1 MEIKN
6 LVSLKV
12 LEDRYL
18 KDGETLDQQID
29 RISTAVSSV
38 EKDKDYWKDK
48 FKDIIDQRL
57 FIPAGRI
64 ISGAGVDKKLT
75 LSNCFT
81 MNFVPDSMD
90 EIFNYVKYG
99 ALVHKQGGGT
109 GYNYSLIR
117 PNGVPTSNDAIA
129 SGVVSFMNVFDAQ
142 TKCVNAGSR
151 RGANMSMLYILHPDI
166 LEYIDAKSYTEDKL
180 TQFNMS
186 VLVDDKFMNAVKRD
200 EEVNLIYPCMTKDG
214 DILTEK
220 DEGVKVFKTIRAREL
235 WDKITYKAYMNGEP
249 GVIFYDNLNKFNNTY
264 YIEKIVTC
272 NPCSEYI
279 SGVVKG
285 HDDYFGAC
293 NLGSLFLHNFVVD
306 PFKENAHI
314 DKDKLTKT
322 VEVAVRFLD
331 DVLDINR
338 YPLDNFKKY
347 QDNMR
352 TIGLGI
358 SGLADMLTMLNMKY
372 SSKEAIKFVD
382 NLMELITYTAY
393 KTSNE
398 LAKEKGKFPLFKKE
412 FIYSGFLDKYK
423 HKIKWA
429 DLINNIEQ
437 YGIRN
442 ARLISIA
449 PCGSISIAYG
459 ENCSSGIEPI
469 FSLEYD
475 RKIHVGGQSEDDIQI
490 YKMKDYAYKLW
501 EETEDKSVERD
512 VFETALSLSVDAH
525 VNMLSVVGKHVDMSI
540 SKTINIP
547 TEYSFEDTKE
557 VYFKC
562 WENGIRGCTI
572 FRPNEIRQ
580 GILLAEGNKVE
591 DTKELKRGEYEKTP
605 DNIIEIKRKLVSG
618 CGKMMLHIG
627 IIPEEKRIFDVYV
640 TNSSKGGCTLNIQN
654 LAITMSNALR
664 TGSNLE
670 SLKKSFEGAGAC
682 PSYAMARAK
691 GKKVSKGSSCGLS
704 ILYALL
710 DVEEDLK
717 EEKLVELQKLGYY
730 NSKPVNVMEEKN
742 DDEEVF
748 TEEEKKYLKEYG
760 EIAFAKKYHKCP
772 ICGNDDLATGDGCI
786 TDVTGCGWT
795 KC

>member
-12 LEDRYL
+12 LGDRYL
-18 KDGETLDQQID
+18 KDGETLEQQID

-48 FKDIIDQRL
+48 FKNIIDQRL

-90 EIFNYVKYG
+90 EIFNFVKYG

-117 PNGVPTSNDAIA
+117 PKGVPTSNDAIA

-151 RGANMSMLYILHPDI
+151 RGANMGMLYVLHPDI
-166 LEYIDAKSYTEDKL
+166 LDYIDAKSYEEDKL
-180 TQFNMS
+180 TQFNIS
-186 VLVDDKFMNAVKRD
+186 VLIDDKFMKAVKND
-200 EEVNLIYPCMTKDG
+200 EEVSLIYPCMDEDG
-214 DILTEK
+214 NILSEE
-220 DEGVKVFKTIRAREL
+220 DEGVKVFDKIKAREL
-235 WDKITYKAYMNGEP
+235 WNKIIYKAYMYGEP
-249 GVIFYDNLNKFNNTY
+249 GVIYYDNLNKFNNTY
-264 YIEKIVTC
+264 YIENIVCC

-285 HDDYFGAC
+285 HNDYFGAC

-306 PFKENAHI
+306 PFKETAHI
-314 DKDKLTKT
+314 DKIKLAET
-322 VEVAVRFLD
+322 VTVAVRFLD
-331 DVLDINR
+331 DVLDINK
-338 YPLDNFKKY
+338 YPLENFKNY

-372 SSKEAIKFVD
+372 SSEEARGFAD
-382 NLMELITYTAY
+382 DLMEFITFNAY
-393 KTSNE
+393 VASNN
-398 LAKEKGKFPLFKKE
+398 LAKEKGSFPLLQNDK
-412 FIYSGFLDKYK
+412 FINSGFLNKYK
-423 HKIKWA
+423 GDEKW
-429 DLINNIEQ
+429 DELIGDIEEN
-437 YGIRN
+437 GIRN

-449 PCGSISIAYG
+449 PAGTISVAYG
-459 ENCSSGIEPI
+459 ENCSSGVEPI
-469 FSLEYD
+469 FSLEYYRD
-475 RKIHVGGQSEDDIQI
+475 IHVGGQTDDCIQK
-490 YKMKDYAYKLW
+490 YKMQDYAYKIW
-501 EETEDKSVERD
+501 EETEDKVVDKD
-512 VFETALSLSVDAH
+512 VFETALNLNVDAH
-525 VNMLSVVGKHVDMSI
+525 VDMLSVVGKHVDMSI

-547 TEYSFEDTKE
+547 TEYTFEETKN

-562 WENGIRGCTI
+562 WENGVRGCTI
-572 FRPNEIRQ
+572 FRPNDVRK
-580 GILLAEGNKVE
+580 GILSTNE
-591 DTKELKRGEYEKTP
+591 DTNTEEKKELKRGEYEKTP

-670 SLKKSFEGAGAC
+670 SLKKSFEGAGSC
-682 PSYAMARAK
+682 PSYAIARAK
-691 GKKVSKGSSCGLS
+691 GKNVSKGSSCGLS

-710 DVEEDLK
+710 DVEKDLQ
-717 EEKLVELQKLGYY
+717 EEKLLELQNLGYY
-730 NSKPVNVMEEKN
+730 NKEVEIVKQQNKTSKTFNN
-742 DDEEVF
+742 
-748 TEEEKKYLKEYG
+748 EEKKYLEEFG
-760 EIAFAKKYHKCP
+760 EVAFAKKYHKCP
-772 ICGNDDLATGDGCI
+772 ICGNDELYTGDGCM
-786 TDVTGCGWT
+786 TCLECAWT